1 MELEWVPT
9 NYFSALKNPNQ
20 QEDCGYNLTMSLQNT
35 TNYILLLFVS
45 SQGEIHTS
53 GMLKQSRD
61 NTSNVSVLTYETVI
75 YISYETENLYTAELE
90 KKQSVNEG
98 KITYAAYNT
107 PFKIYNKKMY
117 PAFLCLLIPGASPL
131 LLCTKENVLWLY

>member
-1 MELEWVPT
+1 MGPHQLFLSFKESQ
-9 NYFSALKNPNQ
+9 SAGGLWIQFNNVITKHHQ
-20 QEDCGYNLTMSLQNT
+20 L
-35 TNYILLLFVS
+35 
-45 SQGEIHTS
+45 HTFAFRVQPRRDTH
-53 GMLKQSRD
+53 LRHVKQSRD
-61 NTSNVSVLTYETVI
+61 NTSDVSVLTYETVI